1 MLISTGYRHHELF
14 QEEIARIPN
23 PYGLSRDVLVKKFL
37 FDRDRAQ
44 RNSTARLKAQTEQ
57 GGGTLLTL
65 RQSMMPLEI
74 AVRHGLESSES
85 VGVFDE
91 LEDALTKFNELIN
104 RRNWDQR
111 VTTISLTDTD
121 QNKCLAQYALQ
132 EFNHSE
138 S

>member
-1 MLISTGYRHHELF
+1 
-14 QEEIARIPN
+14 
-23 PYGLSRDVLVKKFL
+23 
-37 FDRDRAQ
+37 
-44 RNSTARLKAQTEQ
+44 
-57 GGGTLLTL
+57 
-65 RQSMMPLEI
+65 MMPLEI

-85 VGVFDE
+85 VEVFDE

>member
-1 MLISTGYRHHELF
+1 
-14 QEEIARIPN
+14 
-23 PYGLSRDVLVKKFL
+23 
-37 FDRDRAQ
+37 
-44 RNSTARLKAQTEQ
+44 
-57 GGGTLLTL
+57 
-65 RQSMMPLEI
+65 MMPLEI
-74 AVRHGLESSES
+74 AVRKGQERPES

-91 LEDALTKFNELIN
+91 LEDALTEFNELIN
-104 RRNWDQR
+104 RRNWHQR